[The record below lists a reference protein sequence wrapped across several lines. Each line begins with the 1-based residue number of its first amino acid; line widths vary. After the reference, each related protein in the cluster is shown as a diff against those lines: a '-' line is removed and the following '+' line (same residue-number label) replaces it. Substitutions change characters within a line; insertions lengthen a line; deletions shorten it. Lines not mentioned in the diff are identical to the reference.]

1 MNRNQYELYHYGI
14 KGMKWGVRRA
24 EKKAARAAEK
34 KKKADERAQQKFYR
48 NVQNNW
54 YGSYNKAAEKFNP
67 QLEKVNEKYKNDK
80 FDDDFS
86 TKRGQQYVKEIDD
99 IWQKE
104 YRKALIEDFGP
115 DPITKGMDW
124 VERAPL
130 LNEYSQHIKK

>member
-1 MNRNQYELYHYGI
+1 MNEHSKNFIETFRTI
-14 KGMKWGVRRA
+14 GMDRITKLLKNSILSW
-24 EKKAARAAEK
+24 K
-34 KKKADERAQQKFYR
+34 
-48 NVQNNW
+48 
-54 YGSYNKAAEKFNP
+54 
-67 QLEKVNEKYKNDK
+67 KVNEKYKNDK

-130 LNEYSQHIKK
+130 LNEYSQYIKK

>member
-1 MNRNQYELYHYGI
+1 MNRNQYELYHHGV

-80 FDDDFS
+80 FDDNFS
-86 TKRGQQYVKEIDD
+86 TKRGQQYVKELDD

-124 VERAPL
+124 VERAPF
-130 LNEYSQHIKK
+130 LNGYSQYIKK